1 MITSLR
7 IQNFKSLEDT
17 GLLPVQPLTFLV
29 GPNSSGKSSVLQCLL
44 MLKQTAISFD
54 ITTPLVATGY
64 YTPNV
69 GPYPD
74 FIFGHD
80 IEKLLTISLGFQP
93 PLRPPKLF
101 LRQLQLTELPEINFT
116 ASFGCKRRAQI
127 YLQNAEFE
135 LTPYKIV
142 LSKLS
147 KTGAGNY
154 EVRFLKD
161 GAGGTPLKGIRPRK
175 FYGIGIYPFRR
186 RIQAPYVNLE
196 SIFSHEIEFLFE
208 DRLYYIGPLREWPRR
223 VYPAAGETPKD
234 VGVRGEKAIDLLWME
249 KQQKKRELINTVEHW
264 LREFGF
270 AAKAKVKK
278 VMENYYQMLVEPVPK
293 LEVNLADI
301 GFGASQLLPIIVE
314 GFHAPHGST
323 LLIEQPEIH
332 LHPKAQA
339 LLGDLFVDI
348 TKEKKSLIV
357 ETHSEYLLSR
367 VRRLIAEGRIKRED
381 VAIYFFTLKEER
393 THIQE
398 IQLNELGQFEFEQWP
413 EDFFAEDLKEAAA
426 HFEAMTKAK
435 ISQIITS
442 NG

>member
-1 MITSLR
+1 
-7 IQNFKSLEDT
+7 
-17 GLLPVQPLTFLV
+17 
-29 GPNSSGKSSVLQCLL
+29 
-44 MLKQTAISFD
+44 MLKQAAISTD
-54 ITTPLVATGY
+54 ITTPLVSMGY
-64 YTPNV
+64 YTPNL

-80 IEKLLTISLGFQP
+80 VDRLLTISLGFHP
-93 PLRPPKLF
+93 PVPLPRFVLK
-101 LRQLQLTELPEINFT
+101 QLQLTELPEINFA

-135 LTPYKIV
+135 LPPYKIV
-142 LSKLS
+142 LNKLS
-147 KTGAGNY
+147 KIGMGNY

-161 GAGGTPLKGIRPRK
+161 GVAGAPLKGARPRK
-175 FYGIGIYPFRR
+175 FYGIGIFPFRR
-186 RIQAPYVNLE
+186 RIETPYVNLA

-208 DRLYYIGPLREWPRR
+208 DRLYYIGPLREWPSR
-223 VYPAAGETPKD
+223 VYPAAGETPSD

-249 KQQKKRELINTVEHW
+249 KQQKKKGLINTVNHW
-264 LREFGF
+264 LKEFGF
-270 AAKAKVKK
+270 ADKTKVKK
-278 VMENYYQMLVEPVPK
+278 VMENYYQMLVEPVLG
-293 LEVNLADI
+293 LEVNFADI

-314 GFHAPHGST
+314 GFHAPGGST
-323 LLIEQPEIH
+323 LLVEQPEIH

-348 TKEKKSLIV
+348 TKEMKALIV

-381 VAIYFFTLKEER
+381 VAIYFFTLKEGG

-426 HFEAMTKAK
+426 HFEAMAKAK
-435 ISQIITS
+435 IGQITTS
-442 NG
+442 NGQA

>member
-17 GLLPVQPLTFLV
+17 GPLSIRPLTFLV

-44 MLKQTAISFD
+44 MLKQATVSTD
-54 ITTPLVATGY
+54 ITTPLVPMGY
-64 YTPNV
+64 YTPNL

-80 IEKLLTISLGFQP
+80 IERFLTISLSFQP
-93 PLRPPKLF
+93 PLQPPKLF
-101 LRQLQLTELPEINFT
+101 LRQLQLRELPEINFA
-116 ASFGCKRRAQI
+116 ASFGSKRRAQI
-127 YLQNAEFE
+127 YLQNAKFE
-135 LTPYKIV
+135 LPPYKIV
-142 LSKLS
+142 LNKLS
-147 KTGAGNY
+147 KKGMGNY

-161 GAGGTPLKGIRPRK
+161 GAEGAPLRGTRPRK
-175 FYGIGIYPFRR
+175 FYGISIFPFRR
-186 RIQAPYVNLE
+186 RIEVPYVNLA

-208 DRLYYIGPLREWPRR
+208 DKLYYIGPLREWPRR
-223 VYPAAGETPKD
+223 VYPAAGETPED
-234 VGVRGEKAIDLLWME
+234 VGARGEKAIDLLWME
-249 KQQKKRELINTVEHW
+249 KQQKKKGLINTVNHW

-270 AAKAKVKK
+270 ADKTKVLK
-278 VMENYYQMLVEPVPK
+278 VMENYYQMLIEFVPK

-314 GFHAPHGST
+314 GFHAPQGST

-339 LLGDLFVDI
+339 LLGDLFVGI
-348 TKEKKSLIV
+348 TKERKTLIV

-367 VRRLIAEGRIKRED
+367 VRRLIAERRIKRED
-381 VAIYFFTLKEER
+381 IAIYFFTLKEGR

-398 IQLNELGQFEFEQWP
+398 IQLNELGQFEFEEWP

-426 HFEAMTKAK
+426 HFQAIAKTKA
-435 ISQIITS
+435 
-442 NG
+442 G